1 MCGLFGAIKC
11 SDPAH
16 SQMVADI
23 VLALGKCSEE
33 RGTDSAGLA
42 VSIADTLPRQTT
54 PPTAE
59 QIKSEF
65 ATLDHTF
72 IVKGTGKF
80 SNLNLKPYQPV
91 FLQASIFIGHTRWAT
106 QGDTKDLANISP
118 FYTDELI
125 ATHNG
130 DINPKTVMYHNYI
143 EKTTFGDTDSEVL
156 FWSLDFAKNDRRQIT
171 KVLRKMEGRAAVV
184 FFDRSQPD
192 RVYLARAA
200 VSPLCY
206 TYDQYGNFYYASN
219 PDWFRRIQKASKG
232 IEFDDITLV
241 PEGYLLTV
249 NTLTG
254 EVEDTRKFTPTAREI
269 DVRMTSI
276 AGYRGFTKEDKA
288 ADMTLR
294 RHKIAQPV
302 LANTWPEPIPAPVP
316 SVDKAAASIGGNAY
330 AKKTETVVEKKS
342 WTPTYDSPSKSYY
355 SDYEDAEEEEF
366 SSEIIDEYLAI
377 DWDEIEDLCWES
389 GNFDHYSFERIL
401 DAPEDKA
408 LKMIQELKAEV
419 AKKQEEKKA
428 AKTAQKGNTQLKL
441 IS

>member
-42 VSIADTLPRQTT
+42 VSVADTLARKTT
-54 PPTAE
+54 PPTDE

-91 FLQASIFIGHTRWAT
+91 FLQGSIFIGHTRWAT
-106 QGDTKDLANISP
+106 QGNAKDFANISP

-143 EKTTFGDTDSEVL
+143 EKSTFGDTDSEVL
-156 FWSLDFAKNDRRQIT
+156 FWSLDFAKNDRRQMT
-171 KVLRKMEGRAAVV
+171 KVLRNMQGRAALA

-192 RVYLARAA
+192 RMYLARAA

-219 PDWFRRIQKASKG
+219 PDWFRRIQKASRG
-232 IEFDDITLV
+232 VEFDDIILV

-249 NTLTG
+249 STLTG

-288 ADMTLR
+288 VDMTLR
-294 RHKIAQPV
+294 RHKVAQPV
-302 LANTWPEPIPAPVP
+302 LDNTWPAPTPAPIP
-316 SVDKAAASIGGNAY
+316 SVDKAAASLGVNNGRAKPA
-330 AKKTETVVEKKS
+330 AKKASES
-342 WTPTYDSPSKSYY
+342 TYDSFSKSYY
-355 SDYEDAEEEEF
+355 SDYEDNREDEF
-366 SSEIIDEYLAI
+366 SSEIIDEYLLI
-377 DWDEIEDLCWES
+377 DWDEVEDLCWES

-408 LKMIQELKAEV
+408 LKMIKELKADV

-428 AKTAQKGNTQLKL
+428 SKKETKGNTQLKL